1 MDESLISLF
10 IDDEM
15 DLDEK
20 IVFVET
26 VHTSRPF
33 TLEAVA
39 LLEQEKML
47 RTLPVALPASAMAG
61 WPDKPVFSWSRFFG
75 SWWPPAAGFVTA
87 MILVG
92 LGFMLLMPRQSTLA
106 SPAEHRFVLYLPEA
120 SQAKIVGTFTDWT
133 PVPMQKI
140 GTSGYW
146 SLTLRVAQG
155 EHRYSYLVEDGNR
168 MVDPTVTARE
178 HDDFGGDN
186 SVIVVGGGHD
196 DPVS

>member
-1 MDESLISLF
+1 MDDSLISLF

-26 VHTSRPF
+26 VHSSRPF
-33 TLEAVA
+33 TLETVA
-39 LLEQEKML
+39 LLEQEKLL
-47 RTLPVALPASAMAG
+47 RTLPVPVPASAMAG
-61 WPDKPVFSWSRFFG
+61 WPAKPAFSWSRFFG
-75 SWWPPAAGFVTA
+75 SWWPPMAGFVSA

-92 LGFMLLMPRQSTLA
+92 LGFMLMARQPAPA
-106 SPAEHRFVLYLPEA
+106 SPVEHRFVLYLPEA
-120 SQAKIVGTFTDWT
+120 SQARIVGTFTDWH

-168 MVDPTVTARE
+168 MVDPTVSSRE

-186 SVIVVGGGHD
+186 SVIVVGGSD
-196 DPVS
+196 VDPVS

>member
-39 LLEQEKML
+39 LLEQEKLL
-47 RTLPVALPASAMAG
+47 RTLPVPAPKSALAE
-61 WPDKPVFSWSRFFG
+61 WPDKPVFSWSRFFR
-75 SWWPPAAGFVTA
+75 SWWPPVAGFVTA

-92 LGFMLLMPRQSTLA
+92 LGFMLMPSQPTSASTVA
-106 SPAEHRFVLYLPEA
+106 HRFVLYLPEA
-120 SQAKIVGTFTDWT
+120 SQARIVGTFTDWN
-133 PVPMQKI
+133 PVPMHKI

-146 SLTLRVAQG
+146 SLTLPVAQG

-168 MVDPTVTARE
+168 MVDPTVTSRE

-186 SVIVVGGGHD
+186 SVIVIGGGDVH
-196 DPVS
+196 PVS